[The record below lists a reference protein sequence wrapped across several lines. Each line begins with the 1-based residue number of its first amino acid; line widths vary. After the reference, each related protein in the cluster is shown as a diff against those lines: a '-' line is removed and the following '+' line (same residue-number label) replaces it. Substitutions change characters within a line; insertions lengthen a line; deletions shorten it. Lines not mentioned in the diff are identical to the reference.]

1 VAQASRVCVSHP
13 ATSRKSL
20 TGPTDMTAI
29 STGHDAHRHLR
40 MPLEKLF
47 ARHSILRIEPRVILR
62 TEKLCARLESY
73 GGSGEAVNLTNA
85 FSSLTTDIIS
95 SVIFKEPSDYLSDPD
110 FNDEWYQTLK
120 MGTLS
125 VPLLKHMPWISR

>member
-1 VAQASRVCVSHP
+1 
-13 ATSRKSL
+13 
-20 TGPTDMTAI
+20 MTAM
-29 STGHDAHRHLR
+29 STSHDAHRRLR

-47 ARHSILRIEPRVILR
+47 ARRSISRIEPRIISR

-73 GGSGEAVNLTNA
+73 RDSGEAVNLTNA

-95 SVIFKEPSDYLSDPD
+95 SVIFEEPSDYLSDPD
-110 FNDEWYQTLK
+110 FNDKWYQTLK
-120 MGTLS
+120 LGTLS

>member
-13 ATSRKSL
+13 ATSRNSL

-95 SVIFKEPSDYLSDPD
+95 SVIFEEPSDYLSDPD